1 MKVMSGAG
9 CADADGAQPSS
20 GLKSPESHVNMSE
33 SGDTSGF
40 STTHLRNRGGGGSCA
55 ELSVGGRI
63 RRRSMGVTGSAGGS
77 RRFKAGR

>member
-20 GLKSPESHVNMSE
+20 GLKSPEWHVNMSE

-40 STTHLRNRGGGGSCA
+40 STTHLKNRGGGADPVQSCQW
-55 ELSVGGRI
+55 G
-63 RRRSMGVTGSAGGS
+63 GGS
-77 RRFKAGR
+77 EEDQWE